1 MRLKTI
7 MEKVQKAIAP
17 TPKDKKR
24 DKWRGKLENAYLA
37 YKDTLAEINKN
48 QAVYEGTRNVNGNP
62 NTNVSAKEVAIT
74 VRNIAYELIESQVDS
89 SIPMPKVT
97 AIHEGDE
104 ELARSIER
112 ALVNKVKLL
121 KLSILNDQMER
132 IVPVQGGD
140 FFLVEWDNSLGF
152 HSNYGDVNVKEMN
165 PRQVIPQPGVSNI
178 EEMDY
183 IFVQVAMTKKAVKK
197 KYGVDVEDANE
208 EYKEIRGA
216 EGKTSLDTD
225 VVTVN
230 TVYYKNDGKIGRFV
244 WCDDYTLEDLD
255 DYQARVT
262 RKCKQCGAA
271 VEDGVKECPY
281 CGSKSFETSK
291 DETFE
296 YKIPIMRDAGFDE
309 MGNPVQIQ
317 AFEVIPMEYYKPG
330 VFPLI
335 VRKNVSKLNSL
346 LGFSDVKVIEDQQ
359 DLIKKV
365 GSKATEKTLKGG
377 SIVTLPRSVKI
388 ETTDKELKIARLD
401 DAQQKSLIDVLNMQV
416 NIQQDMTMINKAYE
430 DARSTLGITDA
441 FQGKYDPSAV
451 SGTAK
456 QYSINQAAGRL
467 ESKRVMKNDAYA
479 KLYEYMFKFWL
490 AYADDPLPITGIG
503 VQGEQNFDILDKTQ
517 FIKQDAAGDYYW
529 NDEFMFETDPT
540 STMMANREAMW
551 QQIDMKL
558 QSGAFGP
565 VGDINTSR
573 LYWSLMEKHHY
584 PNAGDILSQIEMIQQ
599 QAQQQ
604 AQQQLQEQ
612 ALTAEEGG
620 IPNEMPA
627 MPSGDENYPVA

>member
-1 MRLKTI
+1 
-7 MEKVQKAIAP
+7 MEKVQKTIAP
-17 TPKDKKR
+17 KPEDKKR
-24 DKWRGKLENAYLA
+24 DKWRGKLEQARIAYSS
-37 YKDTLAEINKN
+37 TLKEIGKN
-48 QAVYEGTRNVNGNP
+48 QAVYEGTREVNGNP
-62 NTNVSAKEVAIT
+62 NTNVSARDLAIN

-104 ELARSIER
+104 ELARSIEK
-112 ALVNKVKLL
+112 ALVNKVKML
-121 KLSILNDQMER
+121 KLSIINDQMER
-132 IVPVQGGD
+132 VVPVQGGD

-152 HSNYGDVNVKEMN
+152 HSNYGDVAVKEMV

-178 EEMDY
+178 EDMDY
-183 IFVQVAMTKKAVKK
+183 IFVQVAQTKKAVKD
-197 KYGVDVEDANE
+197 KYGVDVEDAHE
-208 EYKEIRGA
+208 EYKDIRGVTN
-216 EGKTSLDTD
+216 ESGLDSD

-230 TVYYKNDGKIGRFV
+230 TVYYKKDGKIGRFV

-255 DYQARVT
+255 DYQARIT
-262 RKCKQCGAA
+262 RKCKECGY
-271 VEDGVKECPY
+271 VGEDKVCPV
-281 CGSKSFETSK
+281 CGSKKFE
-291 DETFE
+291 ETE
-296 YKIPIMRDAGFDE
+296 DKVQELHIPIMREAGIDP
-309 MGNPVQIQ
+309 MTGMPIQI
-317 AFEVIPMEYYKPG
+317 AAEEVIQIDYYKPN

-365 GSKATEKTLKGG
+365 GSKAAEKTLKGG
-377 SIVTLPRSVKI
+377 SIVTLPRGVKL

-401 DAQQKSLIDVLNMQV
+401 DPQQKAMIDVLNMQV
-416 NIQQDMTMINKAYE
+416 NINQDMTMVNKAYE
-430 DARSTLGITDA
+430 DARSTLGITDS

-456 QYSINQAAGRL
+456 QYQINQAAGRL

-503 VQGEQNFDILDKTQ
+503 AKGEQMFDILDKRD
-517 FIKQDAAGDYYW
+517 FVKQDSAGEYYW

-558 QSGAFGP
+558 QSGAFGQL
-565 VGDINTSR
+565 GSLETMR
-573 LYWSLMEKHHY
+573 LYWSLMEKNHY
-584 PNAGDILSQIEMIQQ
+584 PNAGDVLSQIDLMMQEQQ
-599 QAQQQ
+599 QMMAQQQ
-604 AQQQLQEQ
+604 MM
-612 ALTAEEGG
+612 GG
-620 IPNEMPA
+620 IPNEMPV
-627 MPSGDENYPVA
+627 MPGGNENQ

>member
-7 MEKVQKAIAP
+7 MEKVQKTIAP
-17 TPKDKKR
+17 SPEDKKR
-24 DKWRGKLENAYLA
+24 DKWRGKLEKARIAYSS
-37 YKDTLAEINKN
+37 TLQEIGKN
-48 QAVYEGTRNVNGNP
+48 QAVYEGTREVNGNP
-62 NTNVSAKEVAIT
+62 NTNKAATELSIT
-74 VRNIAYELIESQVDS
+74 VRNIAYELIESQIDS

-104 ELARSIER
+104 DLARSIEK
-112 ALVNKVKLL
+112 ALVNKVKML
-121 KLSILNDQMER
+121 KLSIINDQMER

-140 FFLVEWDNSLGF
+140 FFLVEWDNELGF

-165 PRQVIPQPGVSNI
+165 PKQVIPQPGVSNI

-183 IFVQVAMTKKAVKK
+183 IFVQVAQTKDAVKK
-197 KYGVDVEDANE
+197 KYGVDVEDAHE
-208 EYKEIRGA
+208 EYKEIRDA
-216 EGKTSLDTD
+216 EGTSGLDTD
-225 VVTVN
+225 IVTVN
-230 TVYYKNDGKIGRFV
+230 TVYYKNKDKIGRFV

-255 DYQARVT
+255 DYQARIT
-262 RKCKQCGAA
+262 KKCKDCGFA
-271 VEDGVKECPY
+271 VDEDTKVCPE
-281 CGSKSFETSK
+281 CGSKKFETSE
-291 DETFE
+291 DETE
-296 YKIPIMRDAGFDE
+296 TIEIPYMKEGGIDPETGEVVMIEAK
-309 MGNPVQIQ
+309 
-317 AFEVIPMEYYKPG
+317 EVIEVDHYKPG

-377 SIVTLPRSVKI
+377 SIVTLPRGVKV
-388 ETTDKELKIARLD
+388 ETTDKELKIARID
-401 DAQQKSLIDVLNMQV
+401 DANQKSMIDVLNMQV
-416 NIQQDMTMINKAYE
+416 NINQDITLMKQAYE

-503 VQGEQNFDILDKTQ
+503 PGGEQQFEILNKLD
-517 FIKQDAAGDYYW
+517 FLSQDATGEYYW
-529 NDEFMFETDPT
+529 NDEFLFETDPT

-558 QSGAFGP
+558 QSGAFGNL
-565 VGDINTSR
+565 GDPQTMR
-573 LYWSLMEKHHY
+573 LYWTLMEKNHY
-584 PNAGDILSQIEMIQQ
+584 PNAGDILSQVEGMIQQ
-599 QAQQQ
+599 QQQMLAQAQ
-604 AQQQLQEQ
+604 AQQ
-612 ALTAEEGG
+612 GG
-620 IPNEMPA
+620 MGNEMPA
-627 MPSGDENYPVA
+627 MPSGNEDIPVA

>member
-1 MRLKTI
+1 MRFKTL
-7 MEKVQKAIAP
+7 MEKAKKTIAP
-17 TPKDKKR
+17 TTEDKKR
-24 DKWRGKLENAYLA
+24 DKWRGKLENARIA
-37 YKDTLAEINKN
+37 YSSTLKEIAKN
-48 QAVYEGTRNVNGNP
+48 QAVYEGTREVNGNP
-62 NTNVSAKEVAIT
+62 NTNVAAKDVSIN

-97 AIHEGDE
+97 ALHEGDE
-104 ELARSIER
+104 ELARSIEK

-121 KLSILNDQMER
+121 NLSIINDQMER

-152 HSNYGDVNVKEMN
+152 HSTYGDVNVKEML
-165 PRQVIPQPGVSNI
+165 PRQIIPQPGVSNI

-183 IFVQVAMTKKAVKK
+183 IFVQTSQTKDSVKK
-197 KYGVDVEDANE
+197 KYGVDVQDASE

-216 EGKTSLDTD
+216 EGDSSLDTD
-225 VVTVN
+225 IVTVN

-244 WCDDYTLEDLD
+244 WVDDYTLEDLD
-255 DYQARVT
+255 DYQARIT
-262 RKCKQCGAA
+262 RKCKECGY
-271 VEDGVKECPY
+271 VTEEKVCPE
-281 CGSKSFETSK
+281 CGSKKFE
-291 DETFE
+291 ETE
-296 YKIPIMRDAGFDE
+296 DKIQEVRIPIMSEDGIDPNTGLPMQVSAE
-309 MGNPVQIQ
+309 
-317 AFEVIPMEYYKPG
+317 EVIEIEYYKPNC
-330 VFPLI
+330 FPLI
-335 VRKNVSKLNSL
+335 VRKNVSKTNSL

-365 GSKATEKTLKGG
+365 GSKAAEKTLKGG
-377 SIVTLPRSVKI
+377 SIVTLPRGVKV

-401 DAQQKSLIDVLNMQV
+401 DPQQKAMIDVLNMQV

-479 KLYEYMFKFWL
+479 RLYEMMFKFWL
-490 AYADDPLPITGIG
+490 AYSDDPLPITGNGING
-503 VQGEQNFDILDKTQ
+503 QQDFAILDKSD
-517 FIKQDAAGDYYW
+517 FVKQDAAGQYYW

-558 QSGAFGP
+558 QSGAFGQL
-565 VGDINTSR
+565 GSLETMR
-573 LYWSLMEKHHY
+573 LYWSLMEKNHY
-584 PNAGDILSQIEMIQQ
+584 PNAGDILSQIEMMLAEQQQ
-599 QAQQQ
+599 QAQMMQ
-604 AQQQLQEQ
+604 
-612 ALTAEEGG
+612 GG
-620 IPNEMPA
+620 MNNEMPV
-627 MPSGDENYPVA
+627 MPSGNEDIPF

>member
-1 MRLKTI
+1 
-7 MEKVQKAIAP
+7 
-17 TPKDKKR
+17 
-24 DKWRGKLENAYLA
+24 
-37 YKDTLAEINKN
+37 
-48 QAVYEGTRNVNGNP
+48 
-62 NTNVSAKEVAIT
+62 
-74 VRNIAYELIESQVDS
+74 
-89 SIPMPKVT
+89 MPKVT

-104 ELARSIER
+104 ELARSIEK
-112 ALVNKVKLL
+112 ALINKVKLL
-121 KLSILNDQMER
+121 KLSIINDQMER

-140 FFLVEWDNSLGF
+140 FFLVEWDNELGF
-152 HSNYGDVNVKEMN
+152 HANYGDVNVKEMN
-165 PRQVIPQPGVSNI
+165 PRQVIPQPGVSDI

-197 KYGVDVEDANE
+197 KYGVDVEDASE

-230 TVYYKNDGKIGRFV
+230 TAYYKNNGKIGRFV

-255 DYQARVT
+255 DYQARRT
-262 RKCKQCGAA
+262 RKCKQCGAV
-271 VEDGVKECPY
+271 VEDDVKECPY
-281 CGSKSFETSK
+281 CGSKSFEVSK
-291 DETFE
+291 DESFD
-296 YKIPIMRDAGFDE
+296 YKIPILKDAGVDE

-317 AFEVIPMEYYKPG
+317 AFEIIPMEYYKPG

-377 SIVTLPRSVKI
+377 SIVTLPKSVKI
-388 ETTDKELKIARLD
+388 ETTDKELKIVRLD
-401 DAQQKSLIDVLNMQV
+401 DPNQKSLIDVLNLQV
-416 NIQQDMTMINKAYE
+416 NINQDITLMKQAYE
-430 DARSTLGITDA
+430 DARSSLGITDA

-503 VQGEQNFDILDKTQ
+503 AQGEQNFDILDKTD
-517 FIKQDAAGDYYW
+517 FIKQDAAGEYYW

-558 QSGAFGP
+558 QSGAFGNL
-565 VGDINTSR
+565 GDPQTMR
-573 LYWSLMEKHHY
+573 LYWSLMEKNHY
-584 PNAGDILSQIEMIQQ
+584 PNAGDILSQVEMMIQEQQMMQQMMQQ
-599 QAQQQ
+599 QA
-604 AQQQLQEQ
+604 A
-612 ALTAEEGG
+612 TEEGG
-620 IPNEMPA
+620 APNEMPV
-627 MPSGDENYPVA
+627 MPSGNEDYPVA

>member
-1 MRLKTI
+1 
-7 MEKVQKAIAP
+7 MEKVQKTIAP
-17 TPKDKKR
+17 KPEDKKR
-24 DKWRGKLENAYLA
+24 DKWRGKLEQARIAYSS
-37 YKDTLAEINKN
+37 TLKEIGKN
-48 QAVYEGTRNVNGNP
+48 QAVYEGTREVNGNP
-62 NTNVSAKEVAIT
+62 NTNVAARDLAIN

-104 ELARSIER
+104 ELARSIEK

-121 KLSILNDQMER
+121 KLSIINDQMER

-152 HSNYGDVNVKEMN
+152 HSNYGDVSVKEMV
-165 PRQVIPQPGVSNI
+165 PRQVIPQPGVSKI
-178 EEMDY
+178 EDMDY
-183 IFVQVAMTKKAVKK
+183 IFVQVAQTKDAVKK
-197 KYGVDVEDANE
+197 KYGVDVQDAHE
-208 EYKEIRGA
+208 EYKEIRGVTN
-216 EGKTSLDTD
+216 ESGLDSD

-230 TVYYKNDGKIGRFV
+230 TVYYKKDDKIGRFV

-255 DYQARVT
+255 DYQARIT
-262 RKCKQCGAA
+262 RKCKECGY
-271 VEDGVKECPY
+271 VTEEKECPI
-281 CGSKSFETSK
+281 CGSKKFE
-291 DETFE
+291 ETE
-296 YKIPIMRDAGFDE
+296 DKVQELHIPIMRDSGIDP
-309 MGNPVQIQ
+309 MTGMPIQI
-317 AFEVIPMEYYKPG
+317 AAEEVIQIDYYKPN

-365 GSKATEKTLKGG
+365 GSKAAEKTLKGG
-377 SIVTLPRSVKI
+377 SIVTLPRGVKL
-388 ETTDKELKIARLD
+388 ETTDKELKIARLED
-401 DAQQKSLIDVLNMQV
+401 PQQKAMIDVLNMQV
-416 NIQQDMTMINKAYE
+416 NINQDMQMVNKAYE
-430 DARSTLGITDA
+430 DARSTLGITDS

-456 QYSINQAAGRL
+456 QYQINQAAGRL

-503 VQGEQNFDILDKTQ
+503 AKGEQMFDILDKRD
-517 FIKQDAAGDYYW
+517 FVKQDNAGEYYW

-558 QSGAFGP
+558 QSGAFGEL
-565 VGDINTSR
+565 GSLETMR
-573 LYWSLMEKHHY
+573 LYWSLMEKNHY
-584 PNAGDILSQIEMIQQ
+584 PNAGDVLSQIDLMMQEQQ
-599 QAQQQ
+599 QMMAQQQ
-604 AQQQLQEQ
+604 MM
-612 ALTAEEGG
+612 GG
-620 IPNEMPA
+620 IPNEMPV
-627 MPSGDENYPVA
+627 MPGGNENQ

>member
-1 MRLKTI
+1 
-7 MEKVQKAIAP
+7 MEKVQKTLAP
-17 TPKDKKR
+17 TAEDRKR
-24 DKWRGKLENAYLA
+24 DKWRGKLETARIAYSH
-37 YKDTLAEINKN
+37 TLAEIAKN
-48 QAVYEGTRNVNGNP
+48 QAVYEGTREVNGNP
-62 NTNVSAKEVAIT
+62 NTNVSAKDLSIN

-104 ELARSIER
+104 DLARAIEK

-121 KLSILNDQMER
+121 KLSIINDQMER

-140 FFLVEWDNSLGF
+140 FFMVEWDNSLGF

-183 IFVQVAMTKKAVKK
+183 IFVQTAQTKKAVKD
-197 KYGVDVEDANE
+197 KYGVDVEDAHE
-208 EYKEIRGA
+208 EYKDVRGA
-216 EGKTSLDTD
+216 QNESSMDTD
-225 VVTVN
+225 IVTVN
-230 TVYYKNDGKIGRFV
+230 TVYYKNNGKIGRFV
-244 WCDDYTLEDLD
+244 WCDDYTLEDLN
-255 DYQARVT
+255 DYQARIT
-262 RKCKQCGAA
+262 RKCKKCGYPT
-271 VEDGVKECPY
+271 EEKECPM
-281 CGSKSFETSK
+281 CGSKSFE
-291 DETFE
+291 ETE
-296 YKIPIMRDAGFDE
+296 DKVQEIHIPLMQENGIDPMT
-309 MGNPVQIQ
+309 GNPLMVE
-317 AFEVIPMEYYKPG
+317 AEEVITIDYYKPN

-335 VRKNVSKLNSL
+335 VRKNVSKVNSL

-365 GSKATEKTLKGG
+365 GSKAMEKTIKGG
-377 SIVTLPRSVKI
+377 SYITLPRGLKV
-388 ETTDKELKIARLD
+388 ETTDSELKVVRLD
-401 DAQQKSLIDVLNMQV
+401 DPQQKSMIDVLNMQV
-416 NIQQDMTMINKAYE
+416 NINQDMTMINKAYE

-503 VQGEQNFDILDKTQ
+503 AQGEQQFDILDKSD
-517 FIKQDAAGDYYW
+517 FVKQDAGGEYYW

-551 QQIDMKL
+551 QQLDMKL
-558 QSGAFGP
+558 QSGAFGQL
-565 VGDINTSR
+565 GSLETMR
-573 LYWSLMEKHHY
+573 LYWSMMEKHHY
-584 PNAGDILSQIEMIQQ
+584 PNAGDILSQIEMMLQEQQMQ
-599 QAQQQ
+599 QAQM
-604 AQQQLQEQ
+604 AQMQEQ
-612 ALTAEEGG
+612 GG
-620 IPNEMPA
+620 IPNEMPV
-627 MPSGDENYPVA
+627 MPA

>member
-1 MRLKTI
+1 
-7 MEKVQKAIAP
+7 MEKVQKTLAP
-17 TPKDKKR
+17 TAEDRKR
-24 DKWRGKLENAYLA
+24 DKWRSKLETARIAYSS
-37 YKDTLAEINKN
+37 TLAEIAKN
-48 QAVYEGTRNVNGNP
+48 QAIYEGTREVNGNP
-62 NTNVSAKEVAIT
+62 NTNIAAKDLAIN

-104 ELARSIER
+104 DLARSIEK

-121 KLSILNDQMER
+121 KLSIINDQMER

-140 FFLVEWDNSLGF
+140 FFMVEWDNSLGF

-165 PRQVIPQPGVSNI
+165 PRQIIPQPGVSNI

-183 IFVQVAMTKKAVKK
+183 IFVQTAQTKKAVKD
-197 KYGVDVEDANE
+197 KYGVDVEDAHE
-208 EYKEIRGA
+208 EYKDVRGA
-216 EGKTSLDTD
+216 DNESSMDTD
-225 VVTVN
+225 IVTVN
-230 TVYYKNDGKIGRFV
+230 TVYYRKDEKIGRFV

-255 DYQARVT
+255 DYQARIT
-262 RKCKQCGAA
+262 RKCNECGYPT
-271 VEDGVKECPY
+271 EEKECPM
-281 CGSKSFETSK
+281 CGSKKFE
-291 DETFE
+291 ETE
-296 YKIPIMRDAGFDE
+296 DKTQEIHIPIMRDMGIDE
-309 MGNPVQIQ
+309 MGNPIQ
-317 AFEVIPMEYYKPG
+317 MAAEEIIEIDYYKPNA
-330 VFPLI
+330 FPLV

-365 GSKATEKTLKGG
+365 GSKAAEKTLKGG
-377 SIVTLPRSVKI
+377 SIVTLPRGVKL

-401 DAQQKSLIDVLNMQV
+401 DPQQKSMIDVLNMQV
-416 NIQQDMTMINKAYE
+416 NINQDMTMINKAYE

-467 ESKRVMKNDAYA
+467 ESKRVMKNDAFA

-503 VQGEQNFDILDKTQ
+503 SQGEQQFDILDKSD
-517 FIKQDAAGDYYW
+517 FVKQDSSGEYYW

-558 QSGAFGP
+558 QSGAFGQL
-565 VGDINTSR
+565 GSLETMR
-573 LYWSLMEKHHY
+573 LYWSLMEKNHY
-584 PNAGDILSQIEMIQQ
+584 PNAGDILSQIEMM
-599 QAQQQ
+599 
-604 AQQQLQEQ
+604 LQEQ
-612 ALTAEEGG
+612 KMMQAEMPEMGA
-620 IPNEMPA
+620 PNEMPV
-627 MPSGDENYPVA
+627 MPS